1 MVINF
6 MPPET
11 LTDVQVDDVAA
22 ATQLVRFASEYSDLG
37 LSARTYT
44 MSSIKFGWV

>member
-1 MVINF
+1 MTIAYAPS
-6 MPPET
+6 MCA
-11 LTDVQVDDVAA
+11 QVDDVAA

-44 MSSIKFGWV
+44 LSSIKFG